1 MSVAQGQAPLPADT
15 PDQAATEAKG
25 SGTGNAT
32 AETVTTAELLER
44 IRALEAKLADVQA
57 GAPQQATVEADAALL
72 PPDVSGLIE
81 EVEPDLLKIYGF
93 FDTGVQ
99 YLHYP
104 DPRAYIAG
112 FARTNGLTFQYG
124 GMNLYFDAQ
133 PHEQFRALLETRLSL
148 WPNGNDTNF
157 GLPGDPSGYA
167 RTDTTVYDSSNT
179 TGRNKIQ
186 WSGIQLERAWA
197 QWQPRDWFNLR
208 TGLFLTPYGI
218 WNVDHGM
225 PTLISLV
232 LPGFFAAEFFPT
244 RQIGV
249 EAFGV
254 LTKGFWDL
262 GYHLTASNGRMIALT
277 DVDSNKAFGG
287 RVFAR
292 YKNRITLGGSWY
304 WDEFKD
310 IGKMIKTFVPFNVEN
325 FTIYKGK
332 EYALA
337 ADLSAD
343 MGHFRLRVEGVM
355 NRIQYDD
362 GYHKA
367 APHGP
372 SSRAANE
379 YKYNAYVLLA
389 YTRMDLH
396 IEPYVMAEIVRQV
409 NQSVDADATL
419 HGSVGL
425 NVLITPRVSVKNQF
439 SAFKFAN
446 LENMTLSE
454 KDSFYQI
461 VSRLV
466 LAF

>member
-1 MSVAQGQAPLPADT
+1 MPSDT
-15 PDQAATEAKG
+15 PDRAVTEAKG
-25 SGTGNAT
+25 SGTSNAT
-32 AETVTTAELLER
+32 AETVDPAELLER
-44 IRALEAKLADVQA
+44 IRALEAKLADVQT
-57 GAPQQATVEADAALL
+57 GTPQQAPAEADAALL
-72 PPDVSGLIE
+72 APDVSGLIE

-112 FARTNGLTFQYG
+112 FARANGLTFQLG

-133 PHEQFRALLETRLSL
+133 PHEQFRALVETRLSL
-148 WPNGNDTNF
+148 WPHGTDTNF
-157 GLPGDPSGYA
+157 GLPGDTSGYA
-167 RTDTTVYDSSNT
+167 RADTTVIDSSST

-186 WSGIQLERAWA
+186 WSGILLERAWA
-197 QWQPRDWFNLR
+197 QWQPRDWFNVR

-225 PTLISLV
+225 PTLISMV

-244 RQIGV
+244 RQIGF
-249 EAFGV
+249 EILGV
-254 LTKGFWDL
+254 VTKGFWDI
-262 GYHLTASNGRMIALT
+262 GYHLTASNGRQIALT
-277 DVDSNKAFGG
+277 DVNNNKAFGG

-292 YKNRITLGGSWY
+292 YKNRITMGGSWY

-310 IGKMIKTFVPFNVEN
+310 IGKMIKTFVPFNVTN
-325 FTIYKGK
+325 FTLYKGK

-337 ADLSAD
+337 VDLSAD
-343 MGHFRLRVEGVM
+343 FGDFRLRTEGVM

-367 APHGP
+367 AAHGP

-389 YTRMDLH
+389 YTRADLH
-396 IEPYVMAEIVRQV
+396 IEPYVLAEIVRQV

-419 HGSVGL
+419 HASLGL
-425 NVLITPRVSVKNQF
+425 NLLITPRVSVKNQA
-439 SAFKFAN
+439 SAFQFAN
-446 LENMTLSE
+446 LAKGTMSE
-454 KDSFYQI
+454 KDTFYQI